1 MKISLNYD
9 NNIDVNK
16 AIFKWAKKN
25 NLMEDNPPFGM
36 KLDDFSYCYS
46 YRRGKG
52 KTFISI
58 NTLDDVMDIN
68 AFTIVDDYCHKLPFA
83 KIGELLKALNNFK
96 KRG

>member
-1 MKISLNYD
+1 MKIFLNFD
-9 NNIDVNK
+9 NNIDINK

-25 NLMEDNPPFGM
+25 DLMADNPPLGM
-36 KLDDFSYCYS
+36 KLDDFAYCYS
-46 YRRGKG
+46 YRSGKA

-68 AFTIVDDYCHKLPFA
+68 AFTIADDYSHQLPFA
-83 KIGELLKALNNFK
+83 KIGELLKALNNYK

>member
-9 NNIDVNK
+9 NNIDINK
-16 AIFKWAKKN
+16 AISKWAKKN
-25 NLMEDNPPFGM
+25 DLLEDNPPFGIR
-36 KLDDFSYCYS
+36 LDDFAYCYS

-68 AFTIVDDYCHKLPFA
+68 AFTIADAYSSRLSFA
-83 KIGELLKALNNFK
+83 KIGELLKALNNYK